1 MLKGELKQRMTGTF
15 ATATRGK
22 PKAELAYD
30 FLREAVITMKLP
42 PDSTL
47 AEKELCAELDI
58 SRTSAEGGSAAAGPG
73 GPAHRRPPGGGT
85 YVSKISLRGVLQGH
99 LVRSSIEFRIV
110 RLAARA
116 YKPEYDRD
124 FELLLYLQADA
135 NRRGDYDQALKVD
148 TDFHRL
154 MCQVAGFPDIWQIV
168 HNATGQLDRVRYRA
182 FDKSGMMQEIEVEH
196 RALYDALQARDG
208 DRAHALLRKHL
219 DDISHVIDFMKSS
232 APEVLLEEDDLDL
245 EGLLIPIL

>member
-1 MLKGELKQRMTGTF
+1 MLKGALNPHMTGTF
-15 ATATRGK
+15 ATAARGK

-30 FLREAVITMKLP
+30 FLREAVITMKLQ

-47 AEKELCAELDI
+47 AEKELCAQLDI
-58 SRTSAEGGSAAAGPG
+58 SRTPLREAVLRLAQEGLLTVV
-73 GPAHRRPPGGGT
+73 PGGGT

-116 YKPEYDRD
+116 YTPDHDRD

-135 NRRGDYDQALKVD
+135 NRRGDYDRALQVD

-154 MCQVAGFPDIWQIV
+154 MCRVAGFPDIWQIV

-182 FDKSGMMQEIEVEH
+182 FDKTGLTQEIEVEH
-196 RALYDALQARDG
+196 RALYDALKSNDG

-232 APEVLLEEDDLDL
+232 APEVLLQEDDLDL
-245 EGLLIPIL
+245 EGLLIPLP